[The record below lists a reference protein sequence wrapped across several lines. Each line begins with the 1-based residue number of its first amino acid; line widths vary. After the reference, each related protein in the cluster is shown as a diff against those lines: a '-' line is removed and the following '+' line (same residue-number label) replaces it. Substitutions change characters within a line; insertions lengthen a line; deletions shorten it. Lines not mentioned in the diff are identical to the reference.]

1 MKRFIKNIFPAVAL
15 MFCTAGLS
23 SCIGDLDVTPIDP
36 NKNTTLNPEALF
48 NMCYANFGLEGL
60 DGVGSSTVTAQD
72 GGTTGLVRQYFNVNE
87 LTTDEAI
94 CAWGDKGVA
103 TMNVN
108 TYDASNTFIAFYY
121 NRLYSGISVCNQYL
135 KVASDVDATRTAEVR
150 FLRALQFYL
159 AMDAFGNITL
169 PLTISTE
176 KPVQRSRAEVYAWL
190 EKELMEIEP
199 LLPDAKAKT
208 SSDANYGRAD
218 KAAVWMLL
226 SRLYLNAQV
235 YTGTAQWEKAA
246 EYAKKVIDSPYKLY
260 TKASNGYSAYRKL
273 FMGDNGESGASVEAV
288 FPILQQGDK
297 TAGYGCGTFLTAS
310 THGGSMNSNGVNNTW
325 EGNRVRKDLIQKFF
339 PNNDA
344 PLDKDSAVLKAA
356 KDDRALFWG
365 KDRTLDIL
373 TANDIKDFK
382 KGFSTTKFVALH
394 SDGKAGT
401 DTKFTD
407 ADFFFFRSAEAY
419 LTYAE
424 ATARLNNGR
433 TTTEGADYL
442 NQLRTRANVQT
453 LMRSYTLREILDER
467 SREFY
472 FEGLRRTDL
481 IRYGYFGG
489 NNTYMWSWKGGVV
502 DGRPF
507 ESYRNIFPLPTTEI
521 SVGGGVLKQNPDY

>member
-1 MKRFIKNIFPAVAL
+1 MKRFIKNIFPTAAL
-15 MFCTAGLS
+15 TLCVGLS

-60 DGVGSSTVTAQD
+60 DGAGSSTVTAQD
-72 GGTTGLVRQYFNVNE
+72 AGTTGLVRQYFNVNE

-94 CAWGDKGVA
+94 CAWGDKGVS

-108 TYDASNTFIAFYY
+108 TYDASNTFIALYY

-176 KPVQRSRAEVYAWL
+176 KPVQRSRADVYAWL

-310 THGGSMNSNGVNNTW
+310 TRW
-325 EGNRVRKDLIQKFF
+325 
-339 PNNDA
+339 
-344 PLDKDSAVLKAA
+344 
-356 KDDRALFWG
+356 
-365 KDRTLDIL
+365 
-373 TANDIKDFK
+373 
-382 KGFSTTKFVALH
+382 
-394 SDGKAGT
+394 
-401 DTKFTD
+401 
-407 ADFFFFRSAEAY
+407 
-419 LTYAE
+419 
-424 ATARLNNGR
+424 LN
-433 TTTEGADYL
+433 EL
-442 NQLRTRANVQT
+442 
-453 LMRSYTLREILDER
+453 ER
-467 SREFY
+467 SEQHLGRKPCKER
-472 FEGLRRTDL
+472 LDSKVLPQQRCS
-481 IRYGYFGG
+481 IR
-489 NNTYMWSWKGGVV
+489 
-502 DGRPF
+502 
-507 ESYRNIFPLPTTEI
+507 
-521 SVGGGVLKQNPDY
+521 

>member
-1 MKRFIKNIFPAVAL
+1 MKRFIKNIFPAAAL
-15 MFCTAGLS
+15 TLCVGLS
-23 SCIGDLDVTPIDP
+23 SCIGDLDVSPIDP
-36 NKNTTLNPEALF
+36 NSNIQLNPERLF
-48 NMCYANFGLEGL
+48 NMCYANFGIEGL
-60 DGVGSSTVTAQD
+60 NGPGSSTVTAQD
-72 GGTTGLVRQYFNVNE
+72 AGTTGLVRQYFNVNE

-103 TMNVN
+103 TMNTN
-108 TYDASNTFIAFYY
+108 EYDASNMFIALYY

-135 KVASDVDATRTAEVR
+135 KEASDVDATRTAEVR
-150 FLRALQFYL
+150 FIRALHFYL

-169 PLTISTE
+169 PLTISKE
-176 KPVQRSRAEVYAWL
+176 IPAQRSRAEVYAWL
-190 EKELMEIEP
+190 ENELKEIEP
-199 LLPDAKAKT
+199 LLSDAKAKT
-208 SSDANYGRAD
+208 SSDANYGRVD

-226 SRLYLNAQV
+226 SRLYLNAEV
-235 YTGTAQWEKAA
+235 YSGTAQWAKAA

-288 FPILQQGDK
+288 FPILQQGNK
-297 TAGYGCGTFLTAS
+297 TAGYGCSTFLTAS
-310 THGGSMNSNGVNNTW
+310 THGGSMSSNGTNNNW

-339 PNNDA
+339 PGDNA
-344 PLDKDSAVLKAA
+344 PKGETKEILDAA

-365 KDRTLDIL
+365 KGRTLDIA
-373 TANDIKDFK
+373 TANDVKTFK

-401 DTKFTD
+401 DTKFSD

-424 ATARLNNGR
+424 ATARQNNGKA
-433 TTTEGADYL
+433 TTEGVAYL
-442 NQLRTRANVQT
+442 NQLRARANAQA
-453 LMRSYTLREILDER
+453 MHGYTLREILDER

-489 NNTYMWSWKGGVV
+489 NNTYMWSWKGGVAE
-502 DGRPF
+502 GRPF
-507 ESYRNIFPLPTTEI
+507 EDYRNIFPLPATEL
-521 SVGGGVLKQNPDY
+521 SVGGGMQQNPKY